1 MVIDCLVE
9 YNSWQWLS
17 TISLYASN
25 ITAVV
30 TAVTAAAVAVAV
42 LLAVAVAVA

>member
-1 MVIDCLVE
+1 VVIDCLVE
-9 YNSWQWLS
+9 CNCWQWLS

-30 TAVTAAAVAVAV
+30 IAVTAVVIAV